1 MSDETIF
8 GGNDSSSSGNSDDS
22 KRLPLFTN
30 DSEGAAAWLNTDK
43 NGDAYLSISLPLGL
57 GNLQLFPRDD
67 EIKDVLNQMHEYLKE
82 DG

>member
-8 GGNDSSSSGNSDDS
+8 GDSDKSSSSDGNDSN
-22 KRLPLFTN
+22 RLPLLTN

-43 NGDAYLSISLPLGL
+43 NGDAYLSISLPLGI

-67 EIKDVLNQMHEYLKE
+67 DVKDVLNQMHDYLKE
-82 DG
+82 D

>member
-8 GGNDSSSSGNSDDS
+8 GGGDESNTDSDSS
-22 KRLPLFTN
+22 KRMPLLTN

-67 EIKDVLNQMHEYLKE
+67 EIKEVLNQMHAHLK
-82 DG
+82 DS